1 MSANEV
7 SEVSKLKHIIE
18 DLERQLTSLRFD
30 YKRAVEDAAHL
41 KDRKFVAANAHRTH
55 GAPRMIKSS
64 ANRKKHRQKQQL
76 TEEDRVNLY
85 NQIKYI
91 QDNGSERQIAS
102 MEKTLRQ
109 YGVTVNDEKKT
120 VEGTD
125 TNVLTIWT
133 SIKNKVNY
141 IKAST
146 QAEAP
151 APSKTIMKF

>member
-1 MSANEV
+1 
-7 SEVSKLKHIIE
+7 
-18 DLERQLTSLRFD
+18 
-30 YKRAVEDAAHL
+30 
-41 KDRKFVAANAHRTH
+41 
-55 GAPRMIKSS
+55 
-64 ANRKKHRQKQQL
+64 
-76 TEEDRVNLY
+76 
-85 NQIKYI
+85 
-91 QDNGSERQIAS
+91 

-109 YGVTVNDEKKT
+109 YGVTVNDEKMT